1 MTRKSRRKDR
11 RAQPKLPDV
20 DGLHADD
27 AATRARAVRSLCPCR
42 VGWASYEEHALELER
57 LAKDDDPKVRA
68 IALHIRE
75 DAAILE
81 IRADKA
87 ERSAEAEARRAER
100 GRQRSLRPRHSSG
113 QRRRDVAY

>member
-27 AATRARAVRSLCPCR
+27 AEARARAVRSLCPCR
-42 VGWASYEEHALELER
+42 VGWASYEEHARELER
-57 LAKDDDPKVRA
+57 LVKDDDPEVRK

-81 IRADKA
+81 VRADRA
-87 ERSAEAEARRAER
+87 ERAAEAEERRQARE
-100 GRQRSLRPRHSSG
+100 RQRSSRRRHSSG
-113 QRRRDVAY
+113 HGRRDVAY

>member
-11 RAQPKLPDV
+11 RAAPKLPDV

-27 AATRARAVRSLCPCR
+27 AAARARAVRSLCPCR
-42 VGWASYEEHALELER
+42 VGWEAYEEHALELER
-57 LAKDDDPKVRA
+57 LAKDEDPKVRK

-81 IRADKA
+81 IRADRA
-87 ERSAEAEARRAER
+87 ERATEAAERRAER
-100 GRQRSLRPRHSSG
+100 DLRRSARRGHSSG